1 MAGASPFAGQLLLDE
16 LVAVIVGDHVAAAR
30 RKGRGGP
37 SPLERLGVVVIVSS
51 CADALG
57 TGPDG
62 VFRRSLGL
70 RSADAGFA
78 ARRPPSPAS
87 LADLADAT

>member
-37 SPLERLGVVVIVSS
+37 SPLERLG
-51 CADALG
+51 G
-57 TGPDG
+57 T
-62 VFRRSLGL
+62 R
-70 RSADAGFA
+70 
-78 ARRPPSPAS
+78 
-87 LADLADAT
+87 